1 MHSNLWRF
9 QVAYLFYCKLKQR
22 KHVKNSGNKA
32 FQRTKEPKHTSN
44 LSYSKFNLKLKATQ
58 SKLTFPQTLSSL
70 GTGPRRTS
78 SVSEVWLPR
87 SCIAFNCSFN
97 SLTSFELSSSLAAM
111 LSSLAFCRFII
122 SPISFIESN
131 NWRISLFETT
141 TFSLL
146 RIAPSRNGSWWADV
160 DRPLE
165 LSLVTGRLDDP
176 DRRPAVAFWLEKKD
190 AVRTEDMTSVKDSRR
205 YCWTVTTSP
214 KSQKVE
220 MCYTLKHNT
229 DDATRLFPKPSQ
241 QPIICL
247 MNYHGNNTN
256 Q

>member
-32 FQRTKEPKHTSN
+32 FQGTKEPKHTSN

-97 SLTSFELSSSLAAM
+97 SLTSFELSSNYQ
-111 LSSLAFCRFII
+111 
-122 SPISFIESN
+122 P
-131 NWRISLFETT
+131 LFGKGA
-141 TFSLL
+141 
-146 RIAPSRNGSWWADV
+146 RAPPPNS
-160 DRPLE
+160 
-165 LSLVTGRLDDP
+165 RLDSWTL
-176 DRRPAVAFWLEKKD
+176 ALLILTNKKSACLNRAGCINYLSRSNID
-190 AVRTEDMTSVKDSRR
+190 VVR
-205 YCWTVTTSP
+205 Y
-214 KSQKVE
+214 
-220 MCYTLKHNT
+220 
-229 DDATRLFPKPSQ
+229 
-241 QPIICL
+241 
-247 MNYHGNNTN
+247 
-256 Q
+256 